1 MGLEFKVFYSKRPG
15 VNRSTPPGQDHLKW
29 VPTTSTLIYGERD
42 AVLVD
47 SQLTV
52 EAAEAL
58 AEWVAATGKV
68 LTAIYITHGH
78 GDHFFG
84 NSILLERFPHAKV
97 VARPEVISRME
108 AESAPS
114 RVEGFWNQLFPAQ
127 IPKNFVPADAT
138 TNDQIDLEGE
148 KLIVVPVGHTDC
160 DNSTVLWVPSIG
172 LVVAGDAVYNN
183 THPYMGESGT
193 EAARLAWIAALDK
206 IAALGAKAVVGG
218 HSDPEA
224 GFAPSA
230 VADTR
235 QYLVNFERTIGQC
248 DTAKEIYYEMLK
260 LYPQRLNPGSLW
272 TGAMQA
278 KPRPEVD

>member
-15 VNRSTPPGQDHLKW
+15 VNRSTPPGQDDLKW
-29 VPTTSTLIYGERD
+29 VPTTSTLIYGKRD

-47 SQLTV
+47 TQLTV

-58 AEWVAATGKV
+58 VDWVAASGKV
-68 LTAIYITHGH
+68 LTTIYVTHGH

-84 NSILLERFPHAKV
+84 NSIVVKRFPHAKII
-97 VARPEVISRME
+97 ARPEVISRMM

-114 RVEGFWNQLFPAQ
+114 RVEGFWNQLFPGQ
-127 IPKNFVPADAT
+127 IPTNLNPADAT
-138 TNDQIDLEGE
+138 PDDHIELEGE
-148 KLIVVPVGHTDC
+148 RLLVIPVGHTDC

-183 THPYMGESGT
+183 THPYLGETET

-206 IAALGAKAVVGG
+206 IAALGPKAVVGG
-218 HSDPEA
+218 HGDPKA

-230 VADTR
+230 VVETR
-235 QYLVNFERTIGQC
+235 QYLVDFERVIRQST
-248 DTAKEIYYEMLK
+248 TADEVYHEMLQ

-278 KPRPEVD
+278 KPRLNMD

>member
-1 MGLEFKVFYSKRPG
+1 MGLQFEVFYSRRPG
-15 VNRSTPPGQDHLKW
+15 VNRSTPPGQEDLKW

-47 SQLTV
+47 TQLTV
-52 EAAEAL
+52 DAAAAL
-58 AEWVAATGKV
+58 VDWVAARGKV
-68 LTAIYITHGH
+68 LTTIYVTHGH

-84 NSILLERFPHAKV
+84 NSTLLERFPHAKL
-97 VARPEVISRME
+97 VARPEVIARME

-114 RVEGFWNQLFPAQ
+114 RVEGFWDKLFPGQ
-127 IPKNFVPADAT
+127 IPKRFVLADAT
-138 TNDQIDLEGE
+138 VNDQIELEGE
-148 KLIVVPVGHTDC
+148 KMIVLPVGHTDC

-183 THPYMGESGT
+183 THPYLGESGSQAT
-193 EAARLAWIAALDK
+193 RLAWIAALDK
-206 IAALGAKAVVGG
+206 IESLSAKAIVGG

-224 GFAPSA
+224 GFEPSA

-235 QYLVNFERTIGQC
+235 QYLVNFERMIGQC
-248 DTAKEIYYEMLK
+248 TTAEDIYCEMLK
-260 LYPQRLNPGSLW
+260 LYPRRLNPGSLW